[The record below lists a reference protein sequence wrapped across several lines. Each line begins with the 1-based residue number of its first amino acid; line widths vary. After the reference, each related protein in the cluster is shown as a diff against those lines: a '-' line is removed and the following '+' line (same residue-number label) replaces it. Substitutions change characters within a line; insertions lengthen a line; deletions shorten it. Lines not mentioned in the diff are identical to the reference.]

1 VPSDRALGSTQGLAV
16 TSAAD
21 DSSPDAERDGDVVV
35 LNVGAAT
42 YAVRAVAVRE
52 VVPSPVVTPLPASTP
67 VVLGVCNVR
76 GDIVPILDTSALLGL
91 GGGPAPTHVVI
102 VRVPEGEV
110 GLSTTG
116 VPAFTR
122 LGERVGDADV
132 PGQVGAYRVVN
143 GIATLLELDVLV
155 TRERLDGA

>member
-1 VPSDRALGSTQGLAV
+1 VPPDRALGSTPGSTTTTAGE
-16 TSAAD
+16 
-21 DSSPDAERDGDVVV
+21 DSPPDAERDGDVVV
-35 LNVGAAT
+35 LNVGVDT
-42 YAVRAVAVRE
+42 YAVRALAVRE
-52 VVPSPVVTPLPASTP
+52 VIPSPVVTPLPASTP
-67 VVLGVCNVR
+67 VFLGVCNVR

-91 GGGPAPTHVVI
+91 GAGPSPTHVVI

-132 PGQVGAYRVVN
+132 PGQVGAYRVAN

-155 TRERLDGA
+155 TRERLDGT